1 MKSLYLCDMSN
12 PLNILPFDEWCNKG
26 RQPLIISGPCSAES
40 EEQVLQTA
48 KQIEAIGKVKVY
60 RAGIWKP
67 RTRPHSFEGMG
78 EKALIWLKQV
88 QAQTS
93 LKTAVEVA
101 KPRHVE
107 LALKHGV
114 DILWVGARTVVN
126 PFSVQEIADALKGVD
141 IPVMVKN
148 PLNPDISLWL
158 GALERINYAGINKL
172 MAIHRGFDFFKKS
185 PYRNVP
191 MWEIPIEL
199 KRRFPELPLII
210 DPSHIAGNRSLLFD
224 ISQKALDLDM
234 NGLMIESHINPDEAY
249 TDAAQQITPKRL
261 GEILNKLTVRRK
273 KGNNNFQ
280 HKLEEYRS
288 EIDKLDAELIEILSQ
303 RLNMVDEI
311 GRYKL
316 NNNLAIYQVKRW
328 TNILHSRLINGDEH
342 GIDREFLKK
351 ILQLMHKESIARQT
365 QIYKDI
371 DN

>member
-1 MKSLYLCDMSN
+1 
-12 PLNILPFDEWCNKG
+12 
-26 RQPLIISGPCSAES
+26 
-40 EEQVLQTA
+40 
-48 KQIEAIGKVKVY
+48 
-60 RAGIWKP
+60 
-67 RTRPHSFEGMG
+67 
-78 EKALIWLKQV
+78 
-88 QAQTS
+88 
-93 LKTAVEVA
+93 
-101 KPRHVE
+101 
-107 LALKHGV
+107 
-114 DILWVGARTVVN
+114 
-126 PFSVQEIADALKGVD
+126 
-141 IPVMVKN
+141 MVKN